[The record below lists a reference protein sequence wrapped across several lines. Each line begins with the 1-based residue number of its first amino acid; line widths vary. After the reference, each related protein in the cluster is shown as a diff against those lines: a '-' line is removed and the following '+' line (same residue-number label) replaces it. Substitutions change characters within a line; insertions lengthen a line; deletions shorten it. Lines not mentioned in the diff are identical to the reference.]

1 MSVKQTANVV
11 DGWEWHRSVGV
22 DFGTRCSNAIVFS
35 SGAMVK
41 PTPDRI
47 IYNDRTTIVYWEDG
61 TKTTSRCMDG
71 DPFSKEAGFLACL
84 AKKVYGGHNQYK
96 KYVKNAQVQSNQ
108 APA

>member
-11 DGWEWHRSVGV
+11 GDLTWS
-22 DFGTRCSNAIVFS
+22 SFS
-35 SGAMVK
+35 GGYPISLVRIS
-41 PTPDRI
+41 TPDRI

-96 KYVKNAQVQSNQ
+96 KYVKSAQVQSNQ